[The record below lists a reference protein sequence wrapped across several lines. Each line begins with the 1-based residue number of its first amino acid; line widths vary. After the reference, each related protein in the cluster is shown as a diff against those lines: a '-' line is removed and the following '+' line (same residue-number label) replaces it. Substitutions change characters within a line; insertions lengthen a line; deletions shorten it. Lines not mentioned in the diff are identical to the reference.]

1 MSDDVDFVV
10 KIVVLGNSG
19 VGKSGLLTRF
29 VRNEFYL
36 RTEPTVGVEFA
47 TRTEQVEGK
56 SVKVQ
61 IWDTAGQE
69 RYRAITSAYYRG
81 AAGAMLVY
89 DITKKQS
96 FLDISKWLHELREH
110 GEKNLVIMLVG
121 NKLDLHDLREVTT
134 EEGQEFANSNKFSFM
149 ETSALSDQNVHVAFQ
164 TLLREYVKSQ
174 GADTEERSH
183 EVGTT
188 IEIGK
193 ESGDPKGHDDA
204 HTEKEKPTKDGC
216 C

>member
-1 MSDDVDFVV
+1 MTDDADFVV

-96 FLDISKWLHELREH
+96 FLDITKWLHELRAH

-121 NKLDLHDLREVTT
+121 NKLDLHDLREVPT
-134 EEGQEFANSNKFSFM
+134 EEAQEYATANKFSFL
-149 ETSALSDQNVHVAFQ
+149 ETSALSDQNVREAFQ
-164 TLLREYVKSQ
+164 TLLRDYVKTQ
-174 GADTEERSH
+174 GAEENQHDST
-183 EVGTT
+183 VS
-188 IEIGK
+188 IEAGK
-193 ESGDPKGHDDA
+193 DSGDPGRKPDA
-204 HTEKEKPTKDGC
+204 EGHTEPTSSKGC